1 MADHAGASTPRPMGT
16 GMRAGG
22 RDRRLTSL
30 AGTLDE
36 KLARIAADRGAEQ
49 ASGVLH
55 WLEALNDEDAICAVT
70 VVERLD
76 SLLARLDVA
85 GLGRWIWTGLRL
97 YARDPEQ
104 QRRYFRLEDPRAVEA
119 MHREAGAGDLS
130 ACIPSLTLL
139 LHGLSGLSVHVQPHH
154 QAALNGPPLRPV
166 LTASHLLLPDD
177 YTTLDGSDHYRL
189 YRAAVA
195 HAVAH
200 LCYSP
205 RSQPTFT
212 LKPMS
217 IAVVSA
223 VEDARVE
230 RLIMR
235 DYPGVRGWFL
245 EFLVRGAHPRELT
258 FASLIAR
265 MNLALMDAD
274 YQDDNYWVNKAR
286 SLFEE
291 QADDLS
297 NYAAFRG
304 VGSILANDLGQ
315 MRVRF
320 HPQQY
325 VVPTPYRDDNSFLWD
340 YGESKAPPLESQEL
354 QVRGRRL
361 EYQPDEMAAQTDPAD
376 GQPQTEIE
384 LGRTAYPEWDHRLSL
399 SRADWCTV
407 IDKVPAWHGRTT
419 SAKSKS
425 GDAPLPLVAL
435 TRTRQL
441 SRTRRLRRQWEGDD
455 IDLNAAIE
463 VMVDQRMDLSPDP
476 RLFMRPGSE
485 ERVSSILV
493 LLDLSESTNDCIG
506 GTLQSILDIEKKA
519 ALLLAQAVLNSHDRI
534 AIHGFSSNTRAQVN
548 YYRLLDFAAPLD
560 ERTVSMVRGVPG
572 SYSTRMGAALRHA
585 TANMAHEPGNHHS
598 ILVVTDG
605 APSDVDVFDANYLI
619 EDARAAVLEARQS
632 AVQAYGV
639 VLDPKADTYARR
651 IFGWRN
657 YRIVDD
663 PQLLPVHLSNLYTH
677 LSLS

>member
-1 MADHAGASTPRPMGT
+1 M
-16 GMRAGG
+16 
-22 RDRRLTSL
+22 TSL

-36 KLARIAADRGAEQ
+36 KLVRIAAARGAEQ
-49 ASGVLH
+49 VSGVLPL
-55 WLEALNDEDAICAVT
+55 LEALNDEDAICAAIVA
-70 VVERLD
+70 ERLD
-76 SLLARLDVA
+76 SLLERLDVA
-85 GLGRWIWTGLRL
+85 GLERWIWTGLRL
-97 YARDPEQ
+97 YAREPEQ

-119 MHREAGAGDLS
+119 MHCEAGAGDLA
-130 ACIPSLTLL
+130 ACMPSLTLL
-139 LHGLSGLSVHVQPHH
+139 LHGLSGLSVHVQPRH
-154 QAALNGPPLRPV
+154 QTALNGPALRPV

-200 LCYSP
+200 LCHSP
-205 RSQPTFT
+205 RYQPTFT

-235 DYPGVRGWFL
+235 DYPGMRGWFL
-245 EFLVRGAHPRELT
+245 EFLACGANPRELT
-258 FASLIAR
+258 FVSLIAR

-297 NYAAFRG
+297 NYAAFRR

-325 VVPTPYRDDNSFLWD
+325 VVPPPYRDDNSFLWD
-340 YGESKAPPLESQEL
+340 YGEFNGPPPESQEL

-361 EYQPDEMAAQTDPAD
+361 EYRTDEAAARADPAD
-376 GQPQTEIE
+376 GQPQPEIE

-407 IDKVPAWHGRTT
+407 IDKIPAWQGRIPD
-419 SAKSKS
+419 AKAKS
-425 GDAPLPLVAL
+425 GDATLPLVAL
-435 TRTRQL
+435 TRSRRL

-463 VMVDQRMDLSPDP
+463 VMVDQRMDLSPDA
-476 RLFMRPGSE
+476 RLFVRSGRE

-506 GTLQSILDIEKKA
+506 GALQSILDIEKMA
-519 ALLLAQAVLNSHDRI
+519 ALLLAQAVLHSHDRI
-534 AIHGFSSNTRAQVN
+534 AIHGFSSNTRAEVN
-548 YYRLLDFAAPLD
+548 YYRLLNFAAPLD
-560 ERTVSMVRGVPG
+560 ERTAGMIRRVPG
-572 SYSTRMGAALRHA
+572 AYSTRMGAALRNA
-585 TANMAHEPGNHHS
+585 TAHMAHEPGKHHS

-605 APSDVDVFDANYLI
+605 APSDVDVFDADYLI

-632 AVQAYGV
+632 AVQTFGV

-663 PQLLPVHLSNLYTH
+663 PLLLPAHLSNLYTR

>member
-1 MADHAGASTPRPMGT
+1 MADHAAGSAPRPVGT
-16 GMRAGG
+16 AKGAGG
-22 RDRRLTSL
+22 RNSRLTAL

-36 KLARIAADRGAEQ
+36 RLARIAADHGAEQ

-55 WLEALNDEDAICAVT
+55 WLEALNDEDAICAVS
-70 VVERLD
+70 VAERLD

-104 QRRYFRLEDPRAVEA
+104 RRRYFCLEDPRAVEA
-119 MHREAGAGDLS
+119 MHREAAAGDLS

-154 QAALNGPPLRPV
+154 QTALNGPPLRPV
-166 LTASHLLLPDD
+166 LTAGHLLLPDD
-177 YTTLDGSDHYRL
+177 YTTLDGGDDYRL

-200 LCYSP
+200 LHYSP
-205 RSQPTFT
+205 RSQPTLT

-235 DYPGVRGWFL
+235 DYPGMRGWFL
-245 EFLVRGAHPRELT
+245 EFLARGARLRELT

-265 MNLALMDAD
+265 MSLALMDD
-274 YQDDNYWVNKAR
+274 RYEDDNYWVNKAR
-286 SLFEE
+286 NLFEQ

-297 NYAAFRG
+297 DYTAFRR

-340 YGESKAPPLESQEL
+340 YVESNAPPPQSQEL

-361 EYQPDEMAAQTDPAD
+361 EYQPDEVTAPTDPAD
-376 GQPQTEIE
+376 AQPRPELE

-399 SRADWCTV
+399 SRPDWCTV
-407 IDKVPAWHGRTT
+407 IDKAPGWRGRPAT
-419 SAKSKS
+419 AEAES
-425 GDAPLPLVAL
+425 GDAPEPLGAL
-435 TRTRQL
+435 MRSRRL

-485 ERVSSILV
+485 DRVSSILV
-493 LLDLSESTNDCIG
+493 LLDLSESTNDCSAG
-506 GTLQSILDIEKKA
+506 SMHSIIDIEKQA
-519 ALLLAQAVLNSHDRI
+519 ALLLAQTVLHSHDRI

-548 YYRLLDFAAPLD
+548 YYRLLDFSAPLD
-560 ERTVSMVRGVPG
+560 ERTVSMVRGAPG
-572 SYSTRMGAALRHA
+572 GYSTRMGAALRHA
-585 TANMAHEPGNHHS
+585 TANFALEPGNHHC

-605 APSDVDVFDANYLI
+605 APSDIDVFDPNYLI

-632 AVQAYGV
+632 AVQTYGV
-639 VLDPKADTYARR
+639 VLDPNADPYARR

-663 PQLLPVHLSNLYTH
+663 PQLLPVHLSNLYTR